1 MSQARE
7 VALKAIYRV
16 NEDDA
21 YSNLV
26 LDELLAKSNLSNA
39 DKGLVTQILYGSLR
53 YRNSLDWIINQF
65 ASQKVVDMTPWVR
78 NALRM
83 GVYQLQYLD
92 KVPDHAA
99 CNETV
104 EVAKNH
110 CNRGALGFINAILRN
125 VLRQPEKISF
135 PDLEQNPIQHIRYKY
150 SFPQWMIERWVKDFG
165 VKKTVELAKS
175 LNAEP
180 ETFLRTNF
188 LKAEVNQL
196 IAELEEEG
204 VEAEH
209 YSLSSEFNEAVS
221 VLKQGKIDNLS
232 TYQQGMFQV
241 QGLSSMLV
249 SHILNPKSDEFV
261 IDLCAGLGGK
271 TTHLAQ
277 LMNNQGKILAVDI
290 HQNKLKK
297 LATNAQRLGIK
308 NIETKASDGR
318 KVEIN
323 QLVDKFLID
332 APCSGFGVINKKPEI
347 KWQRK
352 PQDIDQLAKIQ
363 IELLAYAAKQL
374 KAGGEIIY
382 STCTFN
388 QRENEAVIASF
399 KEEHQDF
406 EVVNLASRAEELGVD
421 DLVKKDYLKIL
432 TKEKFDKFFIAKLR
446 KNNNFAGGANE

>member
-1 MSQARE
+1 MSQARG
-7 VALKAIYRV
+7 VALEAIYRV

-26 LDELLAKSNLSNA
+26 LDELLAKSNLSRA

-65 ASQKVVDMTPWVR
+65 ASQKVADMTPWVR

-104 EVAKNH
+104 EVAKKH

-125 VLRQPEKISF
+125 ILRQTEKISF
-135 PDLEQNPIQHIRYKY
+135 PDLEQDPVQHIRYTY

-165 VKKTVELAKS
+165 VEKTVELAKS
-175 LNAEP
+175 LNTEV

-188 LKAEVNQL
+188 LTTEVKQL
-196 IAELEEEG
+196 IAKLEEEG

-209 YSLSSEFNEAVS
+209 YPLSSEFNGAVS
-221 VLKQGKIDNLS
+221 ILKQGKIDDLS
-232 TYQQGMFQV
+232 AYQQGMFQV

-249 SHILNPKSDEFV
+249 SHILDPKSDEFI

-271 TTHLAQ
+271 TTHLAE
-277 LMNNQGKILAVDI
+277 LMNNQGEILAVDI
-290 HQNKLKK
+290 HQNKLEK
-297 LATNAQRLGIK
+297 LTTNAKRLGIK
-308 NIETKASDGR
+308 NIRTKAADGR
-318 KVEIN
+318 KVKTD
-323 QLVDKFLID
+323 QLADKILID

-352 PQDIDQLAKIQ
+352 PQDIDQLAKLQ
-363 IELLAYAAKQL
+363 VELLAHAAKQL

-399 KEEHQDF
+399 KEEHQNF
-406 EVVNLASRAEELGVD
+406 EVVNLASRAVELGVAD
-421 DLVKKDYLKIL
+421 SLENDYLKLL

-446 KNNNFAGGANE
+446 KNNNFAGEANE